1 MQNKPVDFDCLK
13 EWKNRIMMN
22 ELVPK
27 YFNLNIPK
35 LPGKST
41 PKKQTKQVLTAEKPD
56 EGLDLT
62 ERELDHLKRI
72 TETCF

>member
-1 MQNKPVDFDCLK
+1 MQNKPVDFECLK

-35 LPGKST
+35 QLSKST
-41 PKKQTKQVLTAEKPD
+41 PKKQTKSVLEV
-56 EGLDLT
+56 
-62 ERELDHLKRI
+62 
-72 TETCF
+72 